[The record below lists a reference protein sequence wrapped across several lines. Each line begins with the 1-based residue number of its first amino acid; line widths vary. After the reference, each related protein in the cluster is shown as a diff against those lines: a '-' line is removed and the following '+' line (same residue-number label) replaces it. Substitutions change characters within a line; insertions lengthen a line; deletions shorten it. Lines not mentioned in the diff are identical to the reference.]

1 MRRKPLGVRGENFAA
16 RFLRAQGYRILD
28 RNVQLGKYEIDII
41 AQDGDTIAFVEV
53 KTRETA
59 DPVKPE
65 ENVDREKERGVILL
79 NRGAPLHRRIT
90 PILLRF
96 SIKFPL
102 SNVNWVVAI
111 MFKQTPIGLLIW
123 IFMRDNCPE
132 NGYNGTIARKAA

>member
-1 MRRKPLGVRGENFAA
+1 VLFLYLTTL
-16 RFLRAQGYRILD
+16 RFE
-28 RNVQLGKYEIDII
+28 K
-41 AQDGDTIAFVEV
+41 DGFTYLSE
-53 KTRETA
+53 
-59 DPVKPE
+59 
-65 ENVDREKERGVILL
+65 ERGVILL

-102 SNVNWVVAI
+102 SNVNRVVAI